1 VKGEQIMS
9 AQQNKAMVHRLFE
22 EVWNQDKMDVAKEIL
37 HDDYSSSENITFAT
51 LRGLQV
57 LAADI
62 KFYREM
68 YSNLNFQI
76 KRMFIEAD
84 TVVAVWQASG
94 VANNEEFI
102 NRKGESENK
111 RLQAE
116 GVSLTRIAD
125 GKIIESNFYWP
136 RNPLFP

>member
-1 VKGEQIMS
+1 MS
-9 AQQNKAMVHRLFE
+9 VQQNKAIVHRLFE

-76 KRMFIEAD
+76 KRMFIEGD
-84 TVVAVWQASG
+84 TVVTVWQASG
-94 VANNEEFI
+94 VAKSEFFT
-102 NRKGESENK
+102 NRKGEEEN
-111 RLQAE
+111 RSLRAE
-116 GVSLTRIAD
+116 GVSLSRIAD
-125 GKIIESNFYWP
+125 DKIIENNLYWP
-136 RNPLFP
+136 RNPLSP

>member
-1 VKGEQIMS
+1 MS

-76 KRMFIEAD
+76 KRMFIEGD

-94 VANNEEFI
+94 VANNEEFF
-102 NRKGESENK
+102 NRKGETEQL
-111 RLQAE
+111 RLRAE

-125 GKIIESNFYWP
+125 GKIIESNLYWP
-136 RNPLFP
+136 RNPLSVRTEDG